1 MTNDETNDYNNIKK
15 QLSDIAKLLAYTAPY
30 QGSLVERLESIIRA
44 FELRGERIKQLE
56 DQLYGVRKAYNKMND
71 YLNGILT

>member
-1 MTNDETNDYNNIKK
+1 MTNDDYDDIKK
-15 QLSDIAKLLAYTAPY
+15 QLSDIEKLLDCTVPY
-30 QGSLVERLESIIRA
+30 QGSLVERLERIFRA